1 VIRVLIVEDD
11 YHVATIHA
19 AYVRRVA
26 GFAVT
31 GHAGTLAGAQAQLR
45 SSPSD
50 GRAPATPPPDLVLV
64 DLFLPDGNGLDLLGS
79 TLGTPDTRPDFLVIT
94 AARDM
99 KSVRTAMRLG
109 AVHYLVKPFDFAQI
123 EERLIAYRS
132 MRRRLERIGAVEERE
147 AEQHEVDALYG
158 LLRGPAPLPKGQ
170 SAPTMT
176 LIRDLLGSATRE
188 LSASEI
194 AGQIGISRSTAQR
207 YLAELARQGHVMVRP
222 HYGTTG
228 RPEHRYSM
236 ARAGGGP

>member
-19 AYVRRVA
+19 EYVRRVG
-26 GFAVT
+26 GFTVA
-31 GHAGTLAGAQAQLR
+31 GHAGTLGGAEAQLQR
-45 SSPSD
+45 V
-50 GRAPATPPPDLVLV
+50 APDLVLL
-64 DLFLPDGNGLDLLGS
+64 DLFLPDGSGLDLLGQS
-79 TLGTPDTRPDFLVIT
+79 LAVPDTRPDFLVIT

-109 AVHYLVKPFDFAQI
+109 AVHYLVKPFDFAQF
-123 EERLIAYRS
+123 EERLVAYRS
-132 MRRRLERIGAVEERE
+132 MRRRLERIGGAEERE

-158 LLRGPAPLPKGQ
+158 LLRGPAPLPKGH

-176 LIRDLLGSATRE
+176 LIRSLLGSATRE

-207 YLAELARQGHVMVRP
+207 YLAEMARQGDVVVRP

-228 RPEHRYSM
+228 RPEHRYSVT
-236 ARAGGGP
+236 RPDRG

>member
-19 AYVRRVA
+19 AYVRRVD
-26 GFAVT
+26 GFTVA
-31 GHAGTLAGAQAQLR
+31 GHAGTLAGAATEL
-45 SSPSD
+45 
-50 GRAPATPPPDLVLV
+50 GRTAPDLVLL
-64 DLFLPDGNGLDLLGS
+64 DLFLPDGNGLDLLGR
-79 TLGTPDTRPDFLVIT
+79 TLGAPDTRPDFLVIT

-123 EERLIAYRS
+123 EERLVAYRS
-132 MRRRLERIGAVEERE
+132 MRRRLERIGAAEERE

-176 LIRDLLGSATRE
+176 LIRDLLGSATHE

-236 ARAGGGP
+236 TRAGDGG